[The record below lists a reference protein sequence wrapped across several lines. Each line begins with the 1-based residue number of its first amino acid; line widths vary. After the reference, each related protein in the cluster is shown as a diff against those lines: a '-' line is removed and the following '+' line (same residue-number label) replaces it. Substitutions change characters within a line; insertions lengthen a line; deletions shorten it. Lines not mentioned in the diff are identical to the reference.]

1 MTDIDGTR
9 IGKYLVRS
17 RLGAG
22 SSGAVYRALD
32 EFSQVE
38 VAIKVY
44 DANLLGQMPSHVRLQ
59 FLTEASLAGQLE
71 HPHIAKIL
79 DASTNEDI
87 SYVVTEYV
95 PGGSLA
101 DLELKGELLPVG
113 DVIEIGFKCCGALDY
128 AFRNGII
135 HRDIKPANILVAG
148 GTEIKIADF
157 GAAWIRNADR
167 KQLLDVGSP
176 AYLSPEQAQG
186 NELTHKSDMFALGV
200 VLYELCTGE
209 RPFSGSNVV
218 EVISQIV
225 AKRPRVPSKL
235 RADLPAGLDEIFMRA
250 LRKNPARRFDSWVD
264 FALALA
270 DVGRL
275 SAYEKNIPDSE
286 KFTVLKERPLLA
298 NLGDAD
304 IWELA
309 SAGHWSRVPSRTQ
322 VLSEGEAGDSLF
334 LLADGEAKVTMKGR
348 LLNVIGDGEW
358 FGEIPYIIGK
368 AGARGATVETSADST
383 LVEFPRSA
391 IESLGDHCQLQFAK
405 ALMRNLS
412 DRLAFSNVRVL
423 RMGDESE

>member
-1 MTDIDGTR
+1 V
-9 IGKYLVRS
+9 KS
-17 RLGAG
+17 RLGEG
-22 SSGAVYRALD
+22 SSGAVYLALD
-32 EFSQVE
+32 EFSQAE
-38 VAIKVY
+38 VAVKVSES
-44 DANLLGQMPSHVRLQ
+44 DLLGQMASHVRLQ
-59 FLTEASLAGQLE
+59 FLTEASLAGRLD
-71 HPHIAKIL
+71 HPHIANIL
-79 DASTNEDI
+79 DASSGEDI
-87 SYVVTEYV
+87 TYVVTEYV

-101 DLELKGELLPVG
+101 DIAEKGVLLPVG
-113 DVIEIGFKCCGALDY
+113 DAIEIGFKCCGALDY
-128 AFRNGII
+128 AFRHDII
-135 HRDIKPANILVAG
+135 HRDIKPANILIAG
-148 GTEIKIADF
+148 GTDIKIADF

-186 NELTHKSDMFALGV
+186 TELTHKSDMFTLAV

-209 RPFSGSNVV
+209 RPFTGSSVT
-218 EVISQIV
+218 EVTSQIV
-225 AKRPRVPSKL
+225 AKKPRVPSSL
-235 RADLPAGLDEIFMRA
+235 RAELPARLDEIILRA
-250 LRKNPARRFDSWVD
+250 LRKNPAKRFDSWAD

-275 SAYEKNIPDSE
+275 SAFEKNIPDSE
-286 KFTVLKERPLLA
+286 KFTVLKEQTLLS

-309 SAGHWSRVPSRTQ
+309 RAGRWSRVPSRTQ
-322 VLSEGEAGDSLF
+322 VVNEGAAGDSLF

-348 LLNVIGDGEW
+348 LLNVLGAGEW

-383 LVEFPRSA
+383 LVEFPRNA
-391 IESLGDHCQLQFAK
+391 LEALGDHCQLQFAK

-423 RMGDESE
+423 RMGDETE